1 METGYWNRI
10 LSNRITRRRALAA
23 SGAAAF
29 LVACGGD
36 DSTSG
41 VKLENAASAQ
51 QPGKVWDA
59 ANNWKLADETKE
71 AVRGGI
77 YRSYRNA
84 DQAGDYDAMFV
95 APSQVPFSGHVHE
108 FLMSRNR
115 APGVDPASRDS
126 LNPIPALAQSWEFS
140 PDGATVTFTL
150 RPNVKWHPI
159 APVNGRV
166 MDIDD
171 WKSSAERF
179 MAVSPQRV
187 PLTDVLDKF
196 EFPDA
201 THMVWKMKH
210 PYGALAARI
219 WSERFAFPIMPKE
232 LNANVELARSRAI
245 GTGYKILDKHQP
257 AVIMEYRK
265 HAEYW
270 GGDPFIERWQAP
282 IIPEYANQY
291 AQFLRGN
298 ITAFTPSAREVL
310 QMAKDAPQAVIVA
323 NPIPDDHISRIRFGR
338 NNHKTLPWKD
348 VRVRIAIKRSIDM
361 RSISEFL
368 ANKQQFE
375 AGGIPVEI
383 KPRSHLTGN
392 VAWWLNAEKNEL
404 GAVSANLLFD
414 AAEAKKLI
422 AAAGITTPIDIDFYT
437 LPVGGQAPESD
448 QLTID
453 RLASS
458 GNFKV
463 NTIRSQNTVSH
474 RECRSLGRCDGLVQS
489 STNED
494 ADHVVYRDFH
504 SLGNTEGEQAFPDP
518 RIDRIAE
525 LQRREMDPDKRIEYL
540 KEFQRLA
547 AELMPTIPDI
557 HQYTEFSFRWPWLHN
572 THVGGP
578 DTGEASATGV
588 PEGRPVAGGHLQ
600 WLDANMPGRE
610 RGAS

>member
-1 METGYWNRI
+1 MANSYWDKVLQSRI
-10 LSNRITRRRALAA
+10 SRRYALAA
-23 SGAAAF
+23 SGATAF
-29 LVACGGD
+29 ILACGGD
-36 DSTSG
+36 DSP
-41 VKLENAASAQ
+41 ASSLQSADTAQ
-51 QPGKVWDA
+51 VPGKVWDA
-59 ANNWKLADETKE
+59 ANNWQLQDETKA

-77 YRSYRNA
+77 YRSYMDE

-115 APGVDPASRDS
+115 GPGVDPASRES
-126 LNPIPALAQSWEFS
+126 LNPVPALAQSWEFS

-150 RPNVKWHPI
+150 RPNVKWHNL

-166 MDIDD
+166 MDMED

-210 PYGALAARI
+210 PYGALAARV
-219 WSERFAFPIMPKE
+219 WSERFAFPVMPKE
-232 LNANVELARSRAI
+232 LNANVELARSRPI

-257 AVIMEYRK
+257 AIMMEYRK
-265 HAEYW
+265 NPDYW
-270 GGDPFIERWQAP
+270 GGDPFIDRWSAP

-291 AQFLRGN
+291 AQFIRGN

-310 QMAKDAPQAVIVA
+310 QLARDLPQAVIVA

-338 NNHKTLPWKD
+338 QNHKTLPWKD
-348 VRVRIAIKRSIDM
+348 ARVRVAIKRSIDM

-392 VAWWLNAEKNEL
+392 VAWWLNPEKNEL
-404 GAVSANLLFD
+404 GPVSANLLFD

-422 AAAGITTPIDIDFYT
+422 EAAGFTTPIDIDWYT

-453 RLASS
+453 RLQASR
-458 GNFKV
+458 NFNV
-463 NTIRSQNTVSH
+463 NVIRSQNTVAH

-489 STNED
+489 STSED
-494 ADHVVYRDFH
+494 ADHVIYRDFH
-504 SLGNTEGEQAFPDP
+504 SAGNTEGEQAYPDP

-525 LQRREMDPDKRIEYL
+525 LQRREMNPDKRVEYL

-557 HQYTEFSFRWPWLHN
+557 HQYTQFSFRWPWLHN
-572 THVGGP
+572 SHIGGS
-578 DTGEASATGV
+578 DIGEAAGI

-600 WLDANMPGRE
+600 WLDANMPNRE